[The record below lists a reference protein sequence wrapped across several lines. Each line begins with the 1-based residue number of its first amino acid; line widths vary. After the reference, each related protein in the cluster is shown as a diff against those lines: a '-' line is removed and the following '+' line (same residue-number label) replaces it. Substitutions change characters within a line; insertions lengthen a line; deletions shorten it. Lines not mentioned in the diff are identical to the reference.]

1 MPKCNSLE
9 EVREFFSNDR
19 FATENG
25 AVIDDYGEGY
35 AKCSLKITDRHRN
48 ALGAL
53 MGGVSFMLVDFVVAV
68 ASNWDKPDTVSLNS
82 NITFCGTLKGDTV
95 TAEAKCIKNGRSTT
109 LYSVNVTD
117 NLGNLIAV
125 ATMTGFRKA

>member
-1 MPKCNSLE
+1 MPRCNSLE

-25 AVIDDYGEGY
+25 AVIEDYKKGY
-35 AKCSLKITDRHRN
+35 ARCSLKVTDRHRN

-53 MGGVSFMLVDFVVAV
+53 MGGVSFMLVDFAVAV
-68 ASNWDKPDTVSLNS
+68 ASNWDEPNTVSLSS
-82 NITFCGTLKGDTV
+82 NITFCGTLKGETV
-95 TAEAKCIKNGRSTT
+95 TAEARCIKEGRSTT

-117 NLGNLIAV
+117 DAGTLIAY
-125 ATMTGFRKA
+125 ATINGFKKS